1 MYTFKMCTKKC
12 VLESVF
18 ISVLLM
24 RDTCLIRHKKRTIDE
39 L

>member
-1 MYTFKMCTKKC
+1 MYTFKC

-18 ISVLLM
+18 IPVMLM